1 MKQVICATVVLMTT
15 IVGVG
20 MFGLPYAGIQSGF
33 MVAAIFLLILTI
45 VMAILHLFYGEIV
58 VKTKEKHRLV
68 GYIDHYLGKKW
79 KLLVSLSVIIGFYG
93 SLLVYIVVGGQFLA
107 DVFSFTGLSS
117 VVFYLIFF
125 AIGSL
130 AIYFGIKL
138 ITGLDI
144 LMGIFLFLI
153 VFSFL
158 LFGINH
164 INIDNFKGVNLSKVF
179 FPYGAI
185 LYSLAGMAAIPEIRD
200 IFKKGVK
207 GFKRA
212 IIWGTV
218 IPAVMYFVFIFTVIG
233 LTGEETSLNAI
244 SGLSGILG
252 NKIILLGAVF
262 GFLATITSFFV
273 IGLSLKKTFHFD
285 FKINKQLS
293 WVLVCFVPLIL
304 LMLGVNNFVS
314 IIVIL
319 GALMGGIEGVAVI
332 LAHNKIKKEETEK
345 GEYSVNNFYFVK
357 LIMIIMFV
365 AGFVYTLIS
374 ALK

>member
-1 MKQVICATVVLMTT
+1 MKQVICATVVLITT

-20 MFGLPYAGIQSGF
+20 MFGLPYAGVQSGF
-33 MVAAIFLLILTI
+33 LVAAIFLLLLTI
-45 VMAILHLFYGEIV
+45 IMTMLHLFYGEIV

-79 KLLVSLSVIIGFYG
+79 KFLVSLSVIIGFYG

-107 DVFSFTGLSS
+107 NVFSFSGFSNI
-117 VVFYLIFF
+117 VFYLIFS

-130 AIYFGIKL
+130 AIYFGIKF
-138 ITGLDI
+138 ITGIDI

-158 LFGINH
+158 LLGVSH
-164 INIDNFKGVNLSKVF
+164 INIDNFKGINLSKVF

-185 LYSLAGMAAIPEIRD
+185 LYSLAGMAAIPEMRGL
-200 IFKKGVK
+200 FKKEVK
-207 GFKRA
+207 GFKNS

-218 IPAVMYFVFIFTVIG
+218 IPAIMYFVFIFTVIG
-233 LTGEETSLNAI
+233 LTGKNTSLDSI
-244 SGLSGILG
+244 SGLSNILG
-252 NKIILLGAVF
+252 NKIILLGAIF

-273 IGLSLKKTFHFD
+273 IGLSLKETFHFD

-293 WVLVCFVPLIL
+293 WFLVCFIPLIL
-304 LMLGVNNFVS
+304 LFLGVQNFVS
-314 IIVIL
+314 VIAVL
-319 GALMGGIEGVAVI
+319 GALMGGVEGIAVI
-332 LAHNKIKKEETEK
+332 LAHSKIKKIETEK
-345 GEYSVNNFYFVK
+345 GEYSIGNFYFIK

-374 ALK
+374 MLR

>member
-1 MKQVICATVVLMTT
+1 MKQVICATVVLITT

-20 MFGLPYAGIQSGF
+20 MFGLPYAGVQSGF
-33 MVAAIFLLILTI
+33 LVAAIFLLLLTI
-45 VMAILHLFYGEIV
+45 IMTMLHLFYGEIV

-79 KLLVSLSVIIGFYG
+79 KFLVSLSVIIGFYG

-107 DVFSFTGLSS
+107 NVFSFSGFSNI
-117 VVFYLIFF
+117 VFYLIFS

-130 AIYFGIKL
+130 AIYFGIKF

-158 LFGINH
+158 LLGVSH
-164 INIDNFKGVNLSKVF
+164 INIDNFKGINLSKVF

-185 LYSLAGMAAIPEIRD
+185 LYSLAGMAAIPEMRD
-200 IFKKGVK
+200 LFKKEVK
-207 GFKRA
+207 GFKNS
-212 IIWGTV
+212 IVWGTV
-218 IPAVMYFVFIFTVIG
+218 IPAIMYFVFIFTVIG
-233 LTGEETSLNAI
+233 LTGKNTSLDSI
-244 SGLSGILG
+244 SGLSNILG
-252 NKIILLGAVF
+252 NKIILLGAIF

-273 IGLSLKKTFHFD
+273 IGLSLKETFHFD
-285 FKINKQLS
+285 FKINKKLS
-293 WVLVCFVPLIL
+293 WFLVCSIPLIL
-304 LMLGVNNFVS
+304 LFLGVQNFVS
-314 IIVIL
+314 VIVVL
-319 GALMGGIEGVAVI
+319 GALMGGVEGIAVI
-332 LAHNKIKKEETEK
+332 LAHSKIKKIETEK
-345 GEYSVNNFYFVK
+345 GEYNINNFYFIK

-374 ALK
+374 MLR